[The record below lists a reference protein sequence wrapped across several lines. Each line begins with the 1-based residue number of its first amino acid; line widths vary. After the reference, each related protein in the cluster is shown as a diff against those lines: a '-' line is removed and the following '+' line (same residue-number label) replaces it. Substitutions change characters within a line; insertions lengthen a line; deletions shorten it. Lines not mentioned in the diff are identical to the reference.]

1 MLGNSISLFSL
12 EVFCSSE
19 TENEAT
25 ASRQLDSL
33 WSSKEVL
40 IPIYRKGKIAEAFR
54 ALKRPIGEVVCQLVD
69 HIGATKSNDSSRRDV
84 KTCELF

>member
-1 MLGNSISLFSL
+1 MLGNFITLFSL
-12 EVFCSSE
+12 EAFCSSE

-54 ALKRPIGEVVCQLVD
+54 AC
-69 HIGATKSNDSSRRDV
+69 
-84 KTCELF
+84 

>member
-1 MLGNSISLFSL
+1 MILSAQDARGLAARSNLCPEILLLHYSLLILFSI

-40 IPIYRKGKIAEAFR
+40 IPIYSKGKIAEAFR
-54 ALKRPIGEVVCQLVD
+54 AFKKIYWG
-69 HIGATKSNDSSRRDV
+69 GG
-84 KTCELF
+84 

>member
-1 MLGNSISLFSL
+1 MLGNSITLFSL

-40 IPIYRKGKIAEAFR
+40 IPIYSKGKIAEAFR
-54 ALKRPIGEVVCQLVD
+54 AFKKIYWGGGLPARRPYWGNQIQRFV
-69 HIGATKSNDSSRRDV
+69 SPRR
-84 KTCELF
+84 